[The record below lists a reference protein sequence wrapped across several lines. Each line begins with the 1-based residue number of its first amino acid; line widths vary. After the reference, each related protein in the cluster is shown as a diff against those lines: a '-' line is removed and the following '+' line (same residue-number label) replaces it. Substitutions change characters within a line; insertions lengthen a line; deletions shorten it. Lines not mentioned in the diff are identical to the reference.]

1 MEPVSYDLIDLK
13 TQVRLLDSK
22 VVLLQSMVNQLQSE
36 RKQFFTELDKII
48 ADRLENSEVVKK
60 IVENQIES
68 AKEAQE
74 QKLREELKNIANLI

>member
-68 AKEAQE
+68 AKEVQE